1 MRKHLKK
8 VMAGATGFALVA
20 AVAPVLVASPAGAV
34 GTSQGAVTLG
44 TTSGDSTTDFTI
56 SLPAFSACAEDSAA
70 GGWTVT
76 SFMVPTAVDLTTLT
90 FDSGGPTPASIGGA
104 YADFRQPLWNV
115 GGDAYLSR
123 QTVNASPPDPSGPI
137 QQPGTFDFDPG
148 YSAGDIPA
156 GAYNIGI
163 ACVDE
168 TTAIQQFWST
178 PITVTSNPADP
189 GTADISWT
197 AGLPA
202 AAPDAPVVIA
212 PGSGASAVGNGQIT
226 VDVDPAATGG
236 APTSYDITVMDGAT
250 TVATRNVVS
259 ADPGGE
265 AFTGLTNGTT
275 YTVTAT
281 ATNTTGTSTASAG
294 VNFTPSVVHASPVV
308 TASPGTGIGTVD
320 VVWTAA
326 GGSPT
331 SYDVTISPAPTTGPA
346 TQNVLAAGP
355 LTATFAN
362 LGTGVHTVTVTP
374 LGYPAGE
381 SALPGSDTATPTSGD
396 GTPATLIQTIQ
407 VQREQVNAI
416 VFEQD
421 CDGDTFLGGNG
432 PLPYG
437 TTTCIVDLGPAVL
450 DGTGSYYEADGE
462 LWPIRVIDH
471 RDTDKGWKIT
481 GQIDP
486 LFVDGAKSFDAN
498 ALGWDPKELSQSG
511 PLANGYTM
519 TVDEGPVVSTWS
531 ASQALK
537 NGSILAQ
544 SVASGG
550 VQRGLGT
557 AIYSADLDIQIPISV
572 ASGAYSANI
581 TFTLVNLT

>member
-44 TTSGDSTTDFTI
+44 TTSGDSTTDFTV

-156 GAYNIGI
+156 GTYNIGI

-178 PITVTSNPADP
+178 PITVTANPADP

-202 AAPDAPVVIA
+202 EAPAAPVVNA
-212 PGSGASAVGNGQIT
+212 PGAGASAVGNGQIT
-226 VDVDPAATGG
+226 VDVDPALTGG

-250 TVATRNVVS
+250 PVATRNVVS
-259 ADPGGE
+259 ANPGGE
-265 AFTGLTNGTT
+265 TFTGLTNGTT

-281 ATNTTGTSTASAG
+281 ATNTTGTSVASAG
-294 VNFTPSVVHASPVV
+294 VNFIPSVVHASPVV
-308 TASPGTGIGTVD
+308 TASPGAAVGTVD

-326 GGSPT
+326 GGTPT
-331 SYDVTISPAPTTGPA
+331 SYDVTISPAPLSGPA

-362 LGTGVHTVTVTP
+362 LGSGVHTVTVTP

-381 SALPGSDTATPTSGD
+381 SALAGSDTATPTSGD

-407 VQREQVNAI
+407 VSREQVNAI

-421 CDGDTFLGGNG
+421 CDGVG
-432 PLPYG
+432 PLVYG
-437 TTTCIVDLGPAVL
+437 TDTCVVDLGAAAL
-450 DGTGSYYEADGE
+450 DAAGEYYEADGE

-471 RDTDKGWKIT
+471 RDTDKGWTVT
-481 GQIDP
+481 GVIDAE
-486 LFVDGAKSFDAN
+486 FVDGVKTFDAN
-498 ALGWDPKELSQSG
+498 ALGWDPKEISQSA

-519 TVDEGPVVSTWS
+519 TVDEGPIVAPWS
-531 ASQALK
+531 VDQALK
-537 NGSILAQ
+537 NGSVLMQTVPAT
-544 SVASGG
+544 G

-557 AIYSADLDIQIPISV
+557 AVYSADLTIRIPISV
-572 ASGAYSANI
+572 ASGDYSADI
-581 TFTLVNLT
+581 TFTLVNNTP

>member
-44 TTSGDSTTDFTI
+44 TTSGDSTTDFTV

-156 GAYNIGI
+156 GTYNIGI

-178 PITVTSNPADP
+178 PITVTANPADP

-202 AAPDAPVVIA
+202 EAPAAPVVNA
-212 PGSGASAVGNGQIT
+212 PGAGASAVGNGQIT
-226 VDVDPAATGG
+226 VDVDPALTGG

-250 TVATRNVVS
+250 PVATRNVVS
-259 ADPGGE
+259 ANPGGE
-265 AFTGLTNGTT
+265 TFTGLTNGTT

-281 ATNTTGTSTASAG
+281 ATNTTGTSVASAG
-294 VNFTPSVVHASPVV
+294 VNFIPSVVHASPVV
-308 TASPGTGIGTVD
+308 TASPGAAVGTVD

-326 GGSPT
+326 GGTPT
-331 SYDVTISPAPTTGPA
+331 SYDVTISPAPLSGPA

-362 LGTGVHTVTVTP
+362 LGSGVHTVTVTP

-381 SALPGSDTATPTSGD
+381 SALAGSDTATPTSGD

-407 VQREQVNAI
+407 VSREQVNAI

-421 CDGDTFLGGNG
+421 CDGVG
-432 PLPYG
+432 PLVYG
-437 TTTCIVDLGPAVL
+437 TDTCVVDLGAAAL
-450 DGTGSYYEADGE
+450 DAAGEYYEADGE

-471 RDTDKGWKIT
+471 RDTDKGWTVT
-481 GQIDP
+481 GVIDAE
-486 LFVDGAKSFDAN
+486 FVDGVKTFDAN
-498 ALGWDPKELSQSG
+498 ALGWDPKEISQSA

-519 TVDEGPVVSTWS
+519 TVDEGPIVAPWS
-531 ASQALK
+531 VDQALK
-537 NGSILAQ
+537 NGSVLMQTVPA
-544 SVASGG
+544 AG

-557 AIYSADLDIQIPISV
+557 AVYSADLTIRIPISV
-572 ASGAYSANI
+572 ASGDYSADI
-581 TFTLVNLT
+581 TFTLVNNTP

>member
-44 TTSGDSTTDFTI
+44 TTSGDSTTDFTV

-156 GAYNIGI
+156 GTYNIGI

-178 PITVTSNPADP
+178 PITVTANPADP

-202 AAPDAPVVIA
+202 EAPAAPVVNA
-212 PGSGASAVGNGQIT
+212 PGAGASAVGNGQIT
-226 VDVDPAATGG
+226 VDVDPALTGG

-250 TVATRNVVS
+250 PVATRNVVS
-259 ADPGGE
+259 ANPGGE
-265 AFTGLTNGTT
+265 TFTGLTNGTT

-281 ATNTTGTSTASAG
+281 ATNTTGTSVASAG
-294 VNFTPSVVHASPVV
+294 VNFIPSVVHASPVV
-308 TASPGTGIGTVD
+308 TASPGAAVGTVD

-326 GGSPT
+326 GGTPT

-362 LGTGVHTVTVTP
+362 LGSGVHTVTVTP

-381 SALPGSDTATPTSGD
+381 SALAGSDTATPTSGD

-407 VQREQVNAI
+407 VSREQVNAI

-421 CDGDTFLGGNG
+421 CDGVG
-432 PLPYG
+432 PLVYG
-437 TTTCIVDLGPAVL
+437 TDTCVVDLGAAAL
-450 DGTGSYYEADGE
+450 DAAGEYYEADGE

-471 RDTDKGWKIT
+471 RDTDKGWTVT
-481 GQIDP
+481 GVIDAE
-486 LFVDGAKSFDAN
+486 FVDGVKTFDAN
-498 ALGWDPKELSQSG
+498 ALGWDPKEISQSA

-519 TVDEGPVVSTWS
+519 TVDEGPIVAPWS
-531 ASQALK
+531 VDQALK
-537 NGSILAQ
+537 NGSVLMQTVPA
-544 SVASGG
+544 AG

-557 AIYSADLDIQIPISV
+557 AVYSADLTIRIPISV
-572 ASGAYSANI
+572 ASGDYSADI
-581 TFTLVNLT
+581 TFTLVNNTP

>member
-44 TTSGDSTTDFTI
+44 TTSGDSTTDFTV

-148 YSAGDIPA
+148 YAAGDIPA
-156 GAYNIGI
+156 GTYNIGI

-168 TTAIQQFWST
+168 TTSIQQFWST
-178 PITVTSNPADP
+178 PITVTANPADP

-202 AAPDAPVVIA
+202 EAPAAPVVNA
-212 PGSGASAVGNGQIT
+212 PGAGASAVGNGQIT
-226 VDVDPAATGG
+226 VDIDPAATGG
-236 APTSYDITVMDGAT
+236 EPTSYDITVMDGAT
-250 TVATRNVVS
+250 TVDSRNVVS

-265 AFTGLTNGTT
+265 TFTGLTNGTT

-281 ATNTTGTSTASAG
+281 ATNTTGTSVASAG
-294 VNFTPSVVHASPVV
+294 VDFTPSVVHASPVV
-308 TASPGTGIGTVD
+308 TASPGAAVGTVD

-326 GGSPT
+326 GGTPT
-331 SYDVTISPAPTTGPA
+331 SYDVTISPAPLSGPA
-346 TQNVLAAGP
+346 TQNVPAAGP
-355 LTATFAN
+355 LTATFAD
-362 LGTGVHTVTVTP
+362 LGSGVHTVTVTP

-407 VQREQVNAI
+407 VSREQVNAI
-416 VFEQD
+416 IFEQD
-421 CDGDTFLGGNG
+421 CDGDASTLT
-432 PLPYG
+432 YG
-437 TTTCIVDLGPAVL
+437 TDTCVVDLGTAAL
-450 DGTGSYYEADGE
+450 DGAGEYYEADGE

-471 RDTDKGWKIT
+471 RDTDKGWTVT
-481 GQIDP
+481 GVIDAE
-486 LFVDGAKSFDAN
+486 FVDGVKTFDAN
-498 ALGWDPKELSQSG
+498 ALGWDPKEIFQSA
-511 PLANGYTM
+511 PLANGYIM
-519 TVDEGPVVSTWS
+519 TVEEGAVVAPWS
-531 ASQALK
+531 ADEALK
-537 NGSILAQ
+537 NGSVLMET
-544 SVASGG
+544 VPDGG
-550 VQRGLGT
+550 IQRGLGT
-557 AIYSADLDIQIPISV
+557 AVYSADLSIRIPISV
-572 ASGAYSANI
+572 ASGDYSADI
-581 TFTLVNLT
+581 TFTLVNNT

>member
-20 AVAPVLVASPAGAV
+20 AVAPVFVASPAGAV

-44 TTSGDSTTDFTI
+44 TTSGDSTTDFTV

-156 GAYNIGI
+156 GTYNIGI

-178 PITVTSNPADP
+178 PITVTANPADP

-202 AAPDAPVVIA
+202 EAPAAPVVNA
-212 PGSGASAVGNGQIT
+212 PGAGASAVGNGQIT
-226 VDVDPAATGG
+226 VDVDPALTGG

-250 TVATRNVVS
+250 PVATRNVVS
-259 ADPGGE
+259 ANPGGE
-265 AFTGLTNGTT
+265 TFTGLTNGTT

-281 ATNTTGTSTASAG
+281 ATNTTGTSVASAG
-294 VNFTPSVVHASPVV
+294 VNFIPSVVHASPVV
-308 TASPGTGIGTVD
+308 TASPGAAVGTVD

-326 GGSPT
+326 GGTPT
-331 SYDVTISPAPTTGPA
+331 SYDVTISPAPLSGPA

-362 LGTGVHTVTVTP
+362 LGSGVHTVTVTP

-381 SALPGSDTATPTSGD
+381 SALAGSDTATPTSGD

-407 VQREQVNAI
+407 VSREQVNAI

-421 CDGDTFLGGNG
+421 CDGVG
-432 PLPYG
+432 PLVYG
-437 TTTCIVDLGPAVL
+437 TDTCVVDLGAAAL
-450 DGTGSYYEADGE
+450 DAAGEYYEADGE

-471 RDTDKGWKIT
+471 RDTDKGWTVT
-481 GQIDP
+481 GVIDAE
-486 LFVDGAKSFDAN
+486 FVDGVKTFDAN
-498 ALGWDPKELSQSG
+498 ALGWDPKEISQSA

-519 TVDEGPVVSTWS
+519 TVDEGPIVAPWS
-531 ASQALK
+531 VDQALK
-537 NGSILAQ
+537 NGSVLMQTVPA
-544 SVASGG
+544 AG

-557 AIYSADLDIQIPISV
+557 AVYSADLTIRIPISV
-572 ASGAYSANI
+572 ASGDYSADI
-581 TFTLVNLT
+581 TFTLVNNTP